1 MKNSSYLFKIAFM
14 SGISLSTIP
23 LTYANQTP
31 IDVEREKI
39 IIFNI
44 RIERI
49 IKKILSILTFLNL
62 MIFNPVLFLVDN
74 LSNHSKKKSSGKLDS
89 VCLPLLQR

>member
-39 IIFNI
+39 IIFS
-44 RIERI
+44 RQGEAEL
-49 IKKILSILTFLNL
+49 K
-62 MIFNPVLFLVDN
+62 
-74 LSNHSKKKSSGKLDS
+74 
-89 VCLPLLQR
+89 

>member
-39 IIFNI
+39 IIFSRQGEAELKQAIPKLETLFQRTKDLKVRDDLIALYLRSNQLWT
-44 RIERI
+44 
-49 IKKILSILTFLNL
+49 KP
-62 MIFNPVLFLVDN
+62 IFR
-74 LSNHSKKKSSGKLDS
+74 K
-89 VCLPLLQR
+89 